1 MELCSI
7 VIDAFCLSKG
17 AHCAVQKVS
26 LELTHNIIP
35 GALTTRF
42 WLRQR
47 AFEGAVKAP
56 FTFKGGK
63 QQTIGTMLNK
73 RP

>member
-1 MELCSI
+1 M
-7 VIDAFCLSKG
+7 
-17 AHCAVQKVS
+17 S

-56 FTFKGGK
+56 CTFKGGK